1 MYSRS
6 IWVIL
11 GPYSDKLVQV
21 VSAQYGRISR
31 QIVEIVHNNSHKQ
44 VQHLQIKNEF
54 SNMWL
59 ISPTIWSKKM
69 RLSKS
74 FTTSTVCEC
83 ACFRIFVSITAS
95 ILWTVLLWY
104 LRNLIV
110 TVEKWKYG
118 SCHCTKE
125 KSEEFLILLSQAQ
138 ASVQTKLSV

>member
-1 MYSRS
+1 MFSAIQFTVKEYLKDVSFHFKLAYDSINRIYTIYSRS

-31 QIVEIVHNNSHKQ
+31 QIVKVVHNNSHKQ

-54 SNMWL
+54 SIMWL
-59 ISPTIWSKKM
+59 ILPTIWSKKM
-69 RLSKS
+69 GLSKS

-83 ACFRIFVSITAS
+83 ACFFMFVLITAP

-104 LRNLIV
+104 FGN
-110 TVEKWKYG
+110 
-118 SCHCTKE
+118 
-125 KSEEFLILLSQAQ
+125 
-138 ASVQTKLSV
+138 